1 LAGIQRRERGLGPSV
16 LALQPSLLGRGGI
29 TPIVPGVAL
38 SAEPNEDATVWTL
51 QLRPG
56 VTLHDGSP
64 FTIDDIVYN
73 VANQSAN
80 PQPYF

>member
-1 LAGIQRRERGLGPSV
+1 VDWVRQY
-16 LALQPSLLGRGGI
+16 SLYNLLCWVGAGI

-38 SAEPNEDATVWTL
+38 SAEPNEDATMWTL